1 MKILTETNTRL
12 IGLAILLLRCA
23 VGVIFFMGGSG
34 KMLGWFGG
42 IGPEI
47 TINFYGGMGFSKFVA
62 YLSSYTELIG
72 GFLLIVG
79 LLTRLAAFALVINMV
94 VAFIVTLPHG
104 FLTPMGASSPF
115 SFMICVLVLLLTGP
129 MQFSVDWLIFQRVN
143 QAFSSTE
150 PYLIE

>member
-12 IGLAILLLRCA
+12 IGLAILILRCA

-47 TINFYGGMGFSKFVA
+47 TINFYSGMGFSKFVA
-62 YLSSYTELIG
+62 YLSSYTEFIG

-79 LLTRLAAFALVINMV
+79 LLTRLAVCPGNQHGCCVHSHIAPWISYTYGSIITIHFHDLCSGIV
-94 VAFIVTLPHG
+94 V
-104 FLTPMGASSPF
+104 
-115 SFMICVLVLLLTGP
+115 
-129 MQFSVDWLIFQRVN
+129 DRVY
-143 QAFSSTE
+143 A
-150 PYLIE
+150 I